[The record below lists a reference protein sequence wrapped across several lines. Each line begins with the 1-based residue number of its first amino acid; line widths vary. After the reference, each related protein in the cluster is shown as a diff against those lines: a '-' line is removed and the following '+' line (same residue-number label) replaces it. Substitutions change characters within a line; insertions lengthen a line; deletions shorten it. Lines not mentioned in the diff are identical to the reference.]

1 MPDAIVTV
9 PPHASFIT
17 EVACHPLVSGLR
29 LNTVM
34 PVKGSLEDTLKR
46 LLDTGK
52 TIYVDLKCRQLR
64 VRTFGVPPFTEIE
77 LTHRIAVETPVTAY
91 FSGGKERATV
101 LEVDG
106 NRLIMA
112 EGPHRVVGPGESV
125 NIPHPSLRVEGYL
138 TELDRRYIEA
148 GARVGVRDY
157 MLSFVE
163 SGRDITELTALLPEA
178 RVVAKIE
185 SARGLGY
192 IAAEWDH
199 EARLMAAR
207 GDLYLEVE
215 RPHHIA
221 AALDSI
227 IRTDA
232 SAIVASRLFDSMAL
246 HAEPESAD
254 IMDADALLRMGYRT
268 FMLGDEVCLKRE
280 SVLGAL
286 NLLEAVAERY
296 A

>member
-112 EGPHRVVGPGESV
+112 LGLIASTRVFPGP
-125 NIPHPSLRVEGYL
+125 PSRTTTLHGSRSP
-138 TELDRRYIEA
+138 T
-148 GARVGVRDY
+148 
-157 MLSFVE
+157 
-163 SGRDITELTALLPEA
+163 SGSRP
-178 RVVAKIE
+178 
-185 SARGLGY
+185 SA
-192 IAAEWDH
+192 W
-199 EARLMAAR
+199 
-207 GDLYLEVE
+207 
-215 RPHHIA
+215 
-221 AALDSI
+221 
-227 IRTDA
+227 
-232 SAIVASRLFDSMAL
+232 
-246 HAEPESAD
+246 
-254 IMDADALLRMGYRT
+254 
-268 FMLGDEVCLKRE
+268 
-280 SVLGAL
+280 
-286 NLLEAVAERY
+286 
-296 A
+296 